1 MRYLTYLKNP
11 SRATQIVFLV
21 GICLVLF
28 FANLGQWDLW
38 NPDEPKYAQVAK
50 EMVSRGDWVLMHFN
64 DQVYG
69 DKPPLFFWLI
79 AISSYLWQGF
89 SSFSVRFP
97 SALFGTLT
105 VLLTFLLGE
114 RLYSSRAGFFSALIL
129 ATSLHFA
136 YLSTRANID
145 ATLTFFTTASLLC
158 FYCWFQRKSPHLPPL
173 PGGPAYG
180 TDATSAERDGV
191 RGDLIIYGFYVSM
204 AFATLTK
211 GPIGFTLPLL
221 VSLIYLFVQKDRK
234 EVKRMKLVSGVALLL
249 IIVLAWYVPAVLS
262 GGKTYVEEN
271 LFKHTTQA
279 YAKGW
284 THPRPIYYYLYS
296 FPVAFLPWIFFL
308 PSAIA
313 YGCSQLMVEKRRE
326 FLFLL
331 VWVVVIFAFF
341 SLSKSKRTLYLLPL
355 YPAASLIVGK
365 FWDDFLSQPPGQFRR
380 GWIVFPL
387 YGMIGLC
394 LMGGIAGPLVASIR
408 FSSYLSYSLPVAFLL
423 AGGGAAMLISCVLK
437 KYRAVLLLLM
447 GIMIGGY
454 LYTFRVVFPLAN
466 SFMSARFLSEEITSR
481 IQPGE
486 KLAVYRGL
494 GTDDYNYHT
503 GIVPILR
510 FDSKE
515 ALLDFLSSRE
525 RVFCLLK
532 YNDFSELI
540 KMENRPMVQWIAQ
553 GRVRK
558 DDVVLISN
566 R

>member
-64 DQVYG
+64 GQVYG

-79 AISSYLWQGF
+79 GISSYLWQGF

-105 VLLTFLLGE
+105 VLLTFFLGE

-158 FYCWFQRKSPHLPPL
+158 FYLWHRYARECEKNGSRHIRNLL
-173 PGGPAYG
+173 
-180 TDATSAERDGV
+180 
-191 RGDLIIYGFYVSM
+191 IYGFYVSM

-211 GPIGFTLPLL
+211 GPIGFVLPLL

-234 EVKRMKLVSGVALLL
+234 EVKRMKLVSGVVLLL

-313 YGCSQLMVEKRRE
+313 CGRSQSMVEKRRE

-365 FWDDFLSQPPGQFRR
+365 FWDDFLSRPPGQFRR
-380 GWIVFPL
+380 GWVVFPL
-387 YGMIGLC
+387 YGVIGLC

-408 FSSYLSYSLPVAFLL
+408 FSSYLPYSLPVAFLL
-423 AGGGAAMLISCVLK
+423 AGGGAAMLIFCVLK
-437 KYRAVLLLLM
+437 KYKAVLVLLIGM
-447 GIMIGGY
+447 MIGGY

-532 YNDFSELI
+532 YNEFSELI
-540 KMENRPMVQWIAQ
+540 KMENKPMVQWIAQ
-553 GRVRK
+553 RRVRK